1 MFNPSPTLAWFDS
14 LTASVHALGAAAR
27 EYRTANQAAQASAW
41 HTDPTRLLPINGA
54 VRIPGR
60 DVVRPQH
67 DALWRLGELYGD
79 LRSSTKKLYE
89 NAAQAYAHGTAT
101 AVRSVLSGGRPPYV
115 ELDRRDGRYVLP
127 VASLPDM
134 REALSRWTGSKRLAE
149 LRQQVIEREHAQ
161 AVVADFAF
169 YEDLADCA
177 AAEITRASERAAGL
191 ADCAYAY
198 GETAESALHFVLL
211 TATSQSNRAAEGDR

>member
-1 MFNPSPTLAWFDS
+1 MLNPSPIPAWFDS

-27 EYRTANQAAQASAW
+27 EYRTANQSAQASAW

-60 DVVRPQH
+60 DIVRPQH

-79 LRSSTKKLYE
+79 LRSSTKRLYE
-89 NAAQAYAHGTAT
+89 NTAQAYAHGTAA
-101 AVRSVLSGGRPPYV
+101 AVRSVLNGGRPAYI
-115 ELDRRDGRYVLP
+115 ELDRRDGHYVLP

-134 REALSRWTGSKRLAE
+134 QDALSRWTGSRRLAT
-149 LRQQVIEREHAQ
+149 LRHQVIDREHAR
-161 AVVADFAF
+161 AVVSDFAF
-169 YEDLADCA
+169 YEDLTDCETAD
-177 AAEITRASERAAGL
+177 ITHASERAAGL

-211 TATSQSNRAAEGDR
+211 TATTQSKCTAEGDR